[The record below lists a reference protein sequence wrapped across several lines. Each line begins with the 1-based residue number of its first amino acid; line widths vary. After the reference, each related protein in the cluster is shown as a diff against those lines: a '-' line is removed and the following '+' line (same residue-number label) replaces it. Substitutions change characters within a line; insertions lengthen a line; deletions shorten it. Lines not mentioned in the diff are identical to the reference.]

1 MSSAAQRMVRAA
13 RERARNV
20 QPAIVTDIPARLDRL
35 PWSRFHVLVVVAL
48 GITWILDGLEVTI
61 VGAIGPVL
69 QSPLTLGLTAG
80 EVGAAASAYVT
91 GAVIGALIFGWM
103 TDRFGRRV
111 IFYVTL
117 IVYLVGVLLTA
128 TSWSF
133 WSFALF
139 RAITGFG
146 IGGEY
151 AAINSAIDELMPA
164 RYRGRIDIIINGSF
178 WVGAVAGSGA
188 SLVFLDPN
196 VFAPNVG
203 WRLAFA
209 VGGVLC
215 LGILLMRRHVP
226 ESPRWLVT
234 HGFARQAD
242 ATVADIEQR
251 VRADTKRALEPAEG
265 RLEVHPRRTFGFALI
280 ARAML
285 GKYRSRSVLAL
296 ALMIAQ
302 AFLYNAVFFSYGLV
316 LVHFHD
322 VPSERTGTHLVA
334 LAASNFL
341 GPLLLS
347 HFFDTIGRRKMI
359 TATYGIA
366 GVLLLATALAFG
378 LDAFSGWG
386 QTFAWMLIFFFASA
400 AASSAYLT
408 ASEIFPL
415 ETRALAI
422 AIFYALGTA
431 VGGTAAP
438 LLFGFLVE
446 SGSAWA
452 LAAGYAFAASLM
464 LVAAA
469 IAAKFAIDAEMR
481 SRESL
486 ADPLAS
492 GGSQLVAAQSFEA
505 CAPSGARA
513 PTANLSLN
521 ARSRFELDSWRRN
534 EAQDG
539 ISKNCF
545 AVPRSRCVVRSPLP
559 SAGAEQHAQ
568 VRSGSHLAKTFAREL
583 GHRPGK
589 RCLRGWPGSCVYRQS
604 ERHDGQGG

>member
-1 MSSAAQRMVRAA
+1 MQPVEPNAGRLVIIDLASKPDRRSCGPRASRGRVRSPSVFGRSVARHCARSAIVFAIFSTPGGYGAPQEPRRGLRVDARSTGPSWVRMSSAAKRMVRAA
-13 RERARNV
+13 RDASRFCAKRRAPQRNGSA

-35 PWSRFHVLVVVAL
+35 PWSRFHLLVVIAL

-61 VGAIGPVL
+61 VGSIGPLL

-80 EVGAAASAYVT
+80 EIGGAASAYVT

-111 IFYVTL
+111 IFYATL

-196 VFAPNVG
+196 VFAPDVG

-209 VGGVLC
+209 IGGVLC

-251 VRADTKRALEPAEG
+251 VRADTGRELEPAQG
-265 RLEVHPRRTFGFALI
+265 RLEVHPRRTFGFGLI

-285 GKYRSRSVLAL
+285 GKYRSRSILAL

-302 AFLYNAVFFSYGLV
+302 AFLYNAVFFSYALV
-316 LVHFHD
+316 LVRYHG
-322 VPSERTGTHLVA
+322 VASERTGTHLVT

-341 GPLLLS
+341 GPLLLGR
-347 HFFDTIGRRKMI
+347 FFDTIGRRKMI

-378 LDAFSGWG
+378 LDAFSAWG

-452 LAAGYAFAASLM
+452 LAAGYAFAAALM

-469 IAAKFAIDAEMR
+469 IAAKFGIDAEMR
-481 SRESL
+481 SLESI
-486 ADPLAS
+486 AEPLSS
-492 GGSQLVAAQSFEA
+492 G
-505 CAPSGARA
+505 
-513 PTANLSLN
+513 
-521 ARSRFELDSWRRN
+521 
-534 EAQDG
+534 
-539 ISKNCF
+539 
-545 AVPRSRCVVRSPLP
+545 
-559 SAGAEQHAQ
+559 
-568 VRSGSHLAKTFAREL
+568 
-583 GHRPGK
+583 
-589 RCLRGWPGSCVYRQS
+589 
-604 ERHDGQGG
+604 

>member
-1 MSSAAQRMVRAA
+1 MTKPGADVLSCSTYGSRCDGASPAD
-13 RERARNV
+13 V

-103 TDRFGRRV
+103 TDRFGRRL

-117 IVYLVGVLLTA
+117 IVYLAGVLLTA

-164 RYRGRIDIIINGSF
+164 RYRGRIDIVINGSF

-251 VRADTKRALEPAEG
+251 VRADTGRELEPAQG

-285 GKYRSRSVLAL
+285 GKYRSRSMLAL

-316 LVHFHD
+316 LVRFHD
-322 VPSERTGTHLVA
+322 VASERTGTHLVA

-341 GPLLLS
+341 GPLLLG

-359 TATYGIA
+359 TATYGIS

-378 LDAFSGWG
+378 LDAFSAWG

-438 LLFGFLVE
+438 LLFGYLVQ

-469 IAAKFAIDAEMR
+469 IAAKFGIDAEMR
-481 SRESL
+481 SLESI
-486 ADPLAS
+486 AEPLSS
-492 GGSQLVAAQSFEA
+492 GWVAARSPDERVSA
-505 CAPSGARA
+505 TSGDTRGLFPDFASA
-513 PTANLSLN
+513 HPGYGQVSPTAK
-521 ARSRFELDSWRRN
+521 RRVTP
-534 EAQDG
+534 EVG
-539 ISKNCF
+539 F
-545 AVPRSRCVVRSPLP
+545 A
-559 SAGAEQHAQ
+559 G
-568 VRSGSHLAKTFAREL
+568 
-583 GHRPGK
+583 
-589 RCLRGWPGSCVYRQS
+589 
-604 ERHDGQGG
+604 